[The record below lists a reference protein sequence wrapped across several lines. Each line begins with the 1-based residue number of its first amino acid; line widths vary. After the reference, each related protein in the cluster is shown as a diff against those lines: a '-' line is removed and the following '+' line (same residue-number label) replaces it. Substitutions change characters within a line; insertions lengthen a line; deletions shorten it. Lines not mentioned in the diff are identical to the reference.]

1 MAPHMAR
8 LVPYLTS
15 NATIRR
21 LRISAPLVE
30 LLLDNQK
37 YFLPD
42 ALPALAGDDLRPLL
56 QPRIARA
63 KQSPRPRG
71 DRKTWR
77 ARDLAELDMLIGK

>member
-8 LVPYLTS
+8 LVPYLTL
-15 NATIRR
+15 NATI

-56 QPRIARA
+56 QPRIVRA